1 MNMSWAMRAS
11 DSFPSST
18 LFKLVCESSIS
29 CTCDIFSYVFS
40 ISSFSSDISTYI
52 YCLMHL
58 FFFLW
63 RWVFSRYLSFL
74 LWNKDGRL
82 RKDDLLLVLHL
93 LLIPTSGPTHL
104 LPWHATIRRS
114 WADVLALLVQGGAV
128 LTLSWFFFVITLY
141 VFELWVESHW
151 KKLINYKKNLYIFI

>member
-1 MNMSWAMRAS
+1 MTSLFSIINIYNWDYKIQPIYWKYGLGQTRHFASASAPGWTEILIMSLVMNMSWAMRAS

-63 RWVFSRYLSFL
+63 RCVFSRYLSFL

-82 RKDDLLLVLHL
+82 GKRWSTAWIAL
-93 LLIPTSGPTHL
+93 PSYTHL
-104 LPWHATIRRS
+104 RTHPSAP
-114 WADVLALLVQGGAV
+114 LARHN
-128 LTLSWFFFVITLY
+128 LT
-141 VFELWVESHW
+141 
-151 KKLINYKKNLYIFI
+151 